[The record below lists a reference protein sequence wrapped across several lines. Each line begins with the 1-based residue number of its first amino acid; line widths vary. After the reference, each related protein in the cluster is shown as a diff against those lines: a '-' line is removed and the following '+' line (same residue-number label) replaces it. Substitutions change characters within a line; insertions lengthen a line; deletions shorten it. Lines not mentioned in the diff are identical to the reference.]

1 MKNPAKFLTL
11 LLTRFDWAIRQPA
24 YARAVVLA
32 HKYFKDGFIAEL
44 VRAVALHG
52 GNWRAAV
59 RWLELRGCDSPARL
73 KDFAKWAASVTAP
86 ARRGLLL
93 LEWKG
98 GAL

>member
-11 LLTRFDWAIRQPA
+11 LLTRFDWAIRQPV

-32 HKYFKDGFIAEL
+32 HKYFDDAVASI

-52 GNWRAAV
+52 GDWRAAV
-59 RWLELRGCDSPARL
+59 RWRELKGTVSPARL
-73 KDFAKWAASVTAP
+73 KKFTQWAAGIASP
-86 ARRGLLL
+86 ARRGLL